1 MLEEDK
7 ELYEII
13 NNLNEELDEVLELL
27 DEPIQDYNKRKINE
41 NLSEKKNRKWDT
53 RNCKKKEMVVVV
65 KYLYKLILLFFNQ
78 YQFFYC

>member
-41 NLSEKKNRKWDT
+41 NLSEKKNRK
-53 RNCKKKEMVVVV
+53 
-65 KYLYKLILLFFNQ
+65 
-78 YQFFYC
+78 

>member
-27 DEPIQDYNKRKINE
+27 DEPIQEYKKREIDE
-41 NLSEKKNRKWDT
+41 NLSEKKIENKLP
-53 RNCKKKEMVVVV
+53 EIV
-65 KYLYKLILLFFNQ
+65 KSRES
-78 YQFFYC
+78 CCC